1 MTENTST
8 SLETYFSLETYGPYK
23 MRTVVNNILKDL
35 GIEKELP
42 GPMFYTY
49 CNKGYIKTL
58 DEAKRIVSRDA
69 AIEWTESY
77 LTKLVAKIEKVQVV
91 EVDEE
96 AEAEIEPEVYVEA

>member
-1 MTENTST
+1 MTETTATSVSDFFT
-8 SLETYFSLETYGPYK
+8 AETYGPYA
-23 MRTVVNNILKDL
+23 MRTVVNKVLKEL

-58 DEAKRIVSRDA
+58 DEAKRIVSRES